1 MFLSKSQRILWECYY
16 VRLINYCFQIHS
28 KVQQFHLK
36 MNQVDG
42 DSANIGQ
49 VSQILDSLREVERK
63 LEVSIPRFQDMVEAY
78 VYEQQYENLSGQQTD
93 VNGYAKMQGDISDQ
107 FSKYTAIIQGLK
119 QYKLSSPAE
128 ISILKNVTTVKCTV
142 YNEQM
147 NTFKKLKATLNKSL
161 PADELEK
168 LQEYA
173 NTQAINNTFII
184 ARQLGFEA
192 LALSDKYGFERS
204 IAERLSELD
213 EVCFKELKVY
223 VEKTGE
229 DWATHHAIL
238 KSLLKDQLTKKK
250 LVSPSPTQTRREGA
264 VYVQNFLMQRSFTLI
279 FQISTALKA
288 KSSEEKFKGSKEA
301 LKKLLND
308 LNVHI
313 KYNDP
318 CY

>member
-1 MFLSKSQRILWECYY
+1 
-16 VRLINYCFQIHS
+16 
-28 KVQQFHLK
+28 VQQFHLTL
-36 MNQVDG
+36 NQVDG
-42 DSANIGQ
+42 DSGNIGQ
-49 VSQILDSLREVERK
+49 VSSILDRLREVERK

-78 VYEQQYENLSGQQTD
+78 VFEQQYENLSGQQTD
-93 VNGYAKMQGDISDQ
+93 VNKYAKTQGDISDQ
-107 FSKYTAIIQGLK
+107 FARYTAIIQGLK

-142 YNEQM
+142 YNDQM
-147 NTFKKLKATLNKSL
+147 NMFKKLKATLNKSL
-161 PADELEK
+161 PAEELEK

-192 LALSDKYGFERS
+192 LALADKYGFERS

-229 DWATHHAIL
+229 DWTMHHTIL
-238 KSLLKDQLTKKK
+238 KSLLKEQLAKKK
-250 LVSPSPTQTRREGA
+250 LVSPSQTLSRRDGA

-301 LKKLLND
+301 LKKLLID

-313 KYNDP
+313 KYNAP
-318 CY
+318 CH